1 MPDSSMLRL
10 WSCLPIVRHSLTY
23 RTEGSSMTN
32 LPLLRRAWLMLLTLV
47 FSLLSVGRAEAV
59 IFFSNEIERPI
70 DWTLMA
76 GSQRVGIAEEIRV
89 RIGTGSWEE
98 RHVLSV
104 GTAIHFGFGAVT
116 VPCRLPVF
124 VTGVAGAVFAVFMLA
139 MLPSLRRRWSMSR
152 GL

>member
-1 MPDSSMLRL
+1 
-10 WSCLPIVRHSLTY
+10 
-23 RTEGSSMTN
+23 MTN

-47 FSLLSVGRAEAV
+47 FSLLSIARAEA
-59 IFFSNEIERPI
+59 IMFYSDKIERPI
-70 DWTLMA
+70 DWTFMS
-76 GSQRVGIAEEIRV
+76 GTERVGIAEEVRV

-124 VTGVAGAVFAVFMLA
+124 VTAVVGFIIGVVVLS
-139 MLPSLRRRWSMSR
+139 MLPSLRRRWGMSR
-152 GL
+152 VSVQ